1 MRKAE
6 WPSLK
11 ATNYGFIWGPVEVE
25 RSASTPNI
33 WVLTLRTDR
42 QMLEV
47 RVTPT
52 GLIRVGAPLTFKRK
66 P

>member
-1 MRKAE
+1 MLRKAE

-25 RSASTPNI
+25 RSISTPNM
-33 WVLTLRTDR
+33 WLLTLRTDR
-42 QMLEV
+42 QILEV

-52 GLIRVGAPLTFKRK
+52 GLIRVGAPVKRK